1 MIDMIQLTEAVSYG
15 KRGLN
20 SERTIQEYLRVAQE
34 LLTCS
39 EGHPIKCTSQGK
51 WLQVQAVSKKLKEHK
66 IVPADYQ
73 FHVLKAFKK
82 RDEAAFEDKVLTEE
96 QFQTLL
102 DYLPRTDKGKELRL
116 ACKIAYYGGLRLEE
130 TVTLTPGQIT
140 SVPSGAIIIK
150 VQGKGGKS
158 RKAYLP
164 QVMRE
169 EIEQFADFSIGRF
182 YTVNTFKQIVKQI
195 RKVNPDFPDTTFH
208 GLRRSF
214 ATLMLQKG
222 VNIKDVQT
230 RLGHAHM
237 STTVIYLH
245 ATNDVPEKMKELG
258 Y

>member
-1 MIDMIQLTEAVSYG
+1 MIDIDKLTEAVRYG

-20 SERTIQEYLRVAQE
+20 AERTIQEYLHVAQE
-34 LLTCS
+34 LLNTS
-39 EGHPIKCTSQGK
+39 ESRPLKCTSQGK
-51 WLQVQAVSKKLKEHK
+51 WLQVQAVIKKLKENK
-66 IVPADYQ
+66 IVPADHQ
-73 FHVLKAFKK
+73 FYVLKAFKK

-116 ACKIAYYGGLRLEE
+116 ACKIAYYGGLRLTE
-130 TVTLTPGQIT
+130 TLTLTPKQIT

-169 EIEQFADFSIGRF
+169 EIEQFAGFSIDRF
-182 YTVNTFKQIVKQI
+182 YTVNTFKQIIQQI
-195 RKVNPDFPDTTFH
+195 RNTNPDFPNTTFH
-208 GLRRSF
+208 GLRHSF

-222 VNIKDVQT
+222 VNIKDVQA
-230 RLGHAHM
+230 RLGHSRM
-237 STTVIYLH
+237 STTAIYLH
-245 ATNDVPEKMKELG
+245 ATNDVPQAMKELG

>member
-1 MIDMIQLTEAVSYG
+1 MIDIDQLTEAVRYG

-20 SERTIQEYLRVAQE
+20 SERTIQEYVRVAQE

-39 EGHPIKCTSQGK
+39 ESHPLTCTSQGK
-51 WLQVQAVSKKLKEHK
+51 WLQTQAVSKKLKEHK
-66 IVPADYQ
+66 IVPADHD

-96 QFQTLL
+96 QFDTLL
-102 DYLPRTDKGKELRL
+102 KYLPNTDKGQELRL
-116 ACKIAYYGGLRLEE
+116 ACKIAYFGGLRLEE
-130 TVTLTPGQIT
+130 TLTLAPKQIT
-140 SVPSGAIIIK
+140 SVPNGAIILR

-164 QVMRE
+164 QVMRD
-169 EIEQFADFSIGRF
+169 EIEQFTGFSIDRF
-182 YTVNTFKQIVKQI
+182 YTVNTFKKIITQILKA
-195 RKVNPDFPDTTFH
+195 NPDFPKTSFH
-208 GLRRSF
+208 GLRHSF

-222 VNIKDVQT
+222 VNIKDVQQ
-230 RLGHAHM
+230 RLGHKHM
-237 STTVIYLH
+237 STTAIYLH